1 MRTTQFELPK
11 VTLTEEQLTDLIST
25 AMGGTCGFDWWKL
38 EDENLYKKAKEELI
52 AEGRSED
59 DLCLEEVWARVI
71 FNGGK
76 LLLLEAESDW
86 HWSGHEDGELLWSFQ
101 IQAEGCEPVGGTWKS
116 VGLQE
121 ICNGLSKYM
130 REKGIGTVD
139 KLLQE
144 SDFDFY
150 DADAVFQFAAY
161 GEWIFG

>member
-1 MRTTQFELPK
+1 MC
-11 VTLTEEQLTDLIST
+11 D
-25 AMGGTCGFDWWKL
+25 
-38 EDENLYKKAKEELI
+38 
-52 AEGRSED
+52 RSLQQH
-59 DLCLEEVWARVI
+59 LCLEEVWARVI

-101 IQAEGCEPVGGTWKS
+101 IQSEGCEPVGGTWNA

-144 SDFDFY
+144 GDFY